1 MLNITNRTPL
11 ASVKLF
17 ESSTYPA
24 DGIDLYWRDDAPI
37 MFEISDNPDRGQMY
51 QNFLAHIQSS
61 IKPLN
66 VQYFEHQDH
75 SIITAEF
82 LHFKSHFWA
91 TVDYDVVTL
100 HRTKPILPEEYEEKP
115 EELSKLHVEVFAM
128 NVEEALLAT
137 SFSPVDL
144 AWLLGFWGN
153 NLGFYEAEI
162 WHAAC
167 RRLPWITS

>member
-11 ASVKLF
+11 AGVKLF

-24 DGIDLYWRDDAPI
+24 DGIDLYWRDNSPI

-66 VQYFEHQDH
+66 AQYFEHQDQFV
-75 SIITAEF
+75 IVAEF
-82 LHFKSHFWA
+82 LFFKSHFWA
-91 TVDYDVVTL
+91 TVDRDIVTL
-100 HRTKPILPEEYEEKP
+100 HRTKPILHEEFEEKP
-115 EELSKLHVEVFAM
+115 EELSKLLFEVFSL

-153 NLGFYEAEI
+153 GIGFYQEEI
-162 WHAAC
+162 WTAAL
-167 RRLPWITS
+167 RRLPVTS